1 VTGTKK
7 KSLQTNSVELRLEN
21 PLLPPNNLSYDKLS
35 KVNHVYDMDHK
46 NWNMCPYDWFYRSK
60 TKVVPSLHHSKA
72 WTYVRT
78 IFVDMIMSC
87 AFGSLF
93 HEFQDART
101 CENIF
106 CLNHLELI
114 HLIMSSM
121 NLECFPLF
129 IPHVGFFEIREISD
143 GPFYLVG
150 WTFLRSIFLHK
161 LHWSYS

>member
-1 VTGTKK
+1 
-7 KSLQTNSVELRLEN
+7 
-21 PLLPPNNLSYDKLS
+21 
-35 KVNHVYDMDHK
+35 
-46 NWNMCPYDWFYRSK
+46 
-60 TKVVPSLHHSKA
+60 
-72 WTYVRT
+72 
-78 IFVDMIMSC
+78 VDMIMSC
-87 AFGSLF
+87 AFGSSF

-143 GPFYLVG
+143 GPFLSCWMDFSSFYLFAQVA
-150 WTFLRSIFLHK
+150 LVI
-161 LHWSYS
+161 